1 MTAMA
6 KALWR
11 RAPIILLVAMVS
23 VGLGFGDSFASHQK
37 HKHKR
42 QFPTVVQTKY
52 GKVEGYR
59 NSDETVA
66 WTGIPYAKPPVGD
79 LRWKAPRNPDRWR
92 GVLDATQE
100 CEPCTQLY
108 TTEQWVR
115 QGFAVGSEDCLYLN
129 IYRPSHRKRH
139 LPVYVYI
146 HGGSNNFGTANDYDG
161 SNIAAKGDMVVVV
174 VQYRL
179 GPLGWFTHPALREGR
194 SPLDDSGNFGTL
206 DNIKA
211 LQWIRKNI
219 KAFGGNPRNVTIT
232 GESAGAHN
240 VMNLVI
246 SPLAKGLFHRA
257 MSESGGMTTDTVAEG
272 EIQAEDHID
281 ALLDSS
287 ITDLDGD
294 GDVTEDDVEIYM
306 AENLPD
312 DEAIEGWLRN
322 IPAGELFEAY
332 FASFGTL
339 PTYDAYQ
346 DGVVVPGSVV
356 STIRSGHYNKVPII
370 LGANQYETK
379 AFMPLYGGAFG
390 LPWGDLIWV
399 LEGVIPSVD
408 DVLLTDLDQELYE
421 VTGYYGSRNWRGK
434 FVDERARALKEKQ
447 NRVYAYQF
455 NWGGPGSGPTP
466 FDFIYGAGHAME
478 IAFFFGG
485 EESLWGY
492 GYNPDNDTAGRMAL
506 SDAMMKYLANFAK
519 RGNPNGRGLP
529 VWQKWSNRE
538 GGPKVILFDSDFDE
552 ALLYMSDEEVSIME
566 EYDALEEAIA
576 AWPEFYQTVA
586 RFFQWSTPE

>member
-1 MTAMA
+1 MEARTDY
-6 KALWR
+6 R
-11 RAPIILLVAMVS
+11 IGRH
-23 VGLGFGDSFASHQK
+23 GL
-37 HKHKR
+37 R
-42 QFPTVVQTKY
+42 Q
-52 GKVEGYR
+52 
-59 NSDETVA
+59 S
-66 WTGIPYAKPPVGD
+66 YA
-79 LRWKAPRNPDRWR
+79 
-92 GVLDATQE
+92 E
-100 CEPCTQLY
+100 
-108 TTEQWVR
+108 
-115 QGFAVGSEDCLYLN
+115 GSEDCLYLS
-129 IYRPSHRKRH
+129 IYRPNHNKRH

-146 HGGSNNFGTANDYDG
+146 HGGSNNFGTTNDYDG

-179 GPLGWFTHPALREGR
+179 GPLGWFTHPALRKGHSR
-194 SPLDDSGNFGTL
+194 VNDSGNFGTL

-219 KAFGGNPRNVTIT
+219 SAFGGNPYNVTIT

-272 EIQAEDHID
+272 EDQVQDHID
-281 ALLDSS
+281 ALLAPS
-287 ITDLDGD
+287 ITDLNEDGD
-294 GDVTEDDVEIYM
+294 ITAEDVEIYM
-306 AENLPD
+306 AENLPN
-312 DEAIEGWLRN
+312 DEAIEEWLRN
-322 IPAGELFEAY
+322 VPAGELFEAY

-346 DGVVVPGSVV
+346 DAFVIPGSVV

-390 LPWGDLIWV
+390 LPWYDLILV
-399 LEGVIPSVD
+399 LDGIYPSVD
-408 DVLLTDLDQELYE
+408 YVLPNDIDKELYE

-434 FVDERARALKEKQ
+434 FVDERARALKEQQ

-455 NWGGPGSGPTP
+455 NWGGPGSGPSP

-478 IAFFFGG
+478 ISFFFGG
-485 EESLWGY
+485 DESLWGY
-492 GYNPDNDTAGRMAL
+492 GYNPDNDTPGRVAL
-506 SDAMMKYLANFAK
+506 SDAMMRYLANFAK
-519 RGNPNGRGLP
+519 TGNPNGAGLP
-529 VWQKWSNRE
+529 VWRKWSNRD
-538 GGPKVILFDSDFDE
+538 GGPKVILFDSDDE
-552 ALLYMSDEEVSIME
+552 QALLGMSDEEVDIAE
-566 EYDALEEAIA
+566 ESAALEDEISG
-576 AWPEFYQTVA
+576 WPAFYQLVA

>member
-11 RAPIILLVAMVS
+11 RAPIIVLIAMVS
-23 VGLGFGDSFASHQK
+23 VGLGIGNSLASH

-52 GKVEGYR
+52 GKVKGY
-59 NSDETVA
+59 NNTDQTVA
-66 WTGIPYAKPPVGD
+66 WTGIPFAKPPVGD
-79 LRWKAPRNPDRWR
+79 LRWKAPRNPERWR
-92 GVLDATQE
+92 GVLDATQP
-100 CEPCTQLY
+100 CVPCTQLHTSEKWIRESY
-108 TTEQWVR
+108 AE
-115 QGFAVGSEDCLYLN
+115 GSEDCLYLS
-129 IYRPSHRKRH
+129 IYRPSHNKRF

-194 SPLDDSGNFGTL
+194 SSLDDSGNFGTL

-219 KAFGGNPRNVTIT
+219 RAFGGNPHNVTIT

-257 MSESGGMTTDTVAEG
+257 MSESGGMTTDTVADG
-272 EIQAEDHID
+272 EEQAEDHID
-281 ALLDSS
+281 ALLSTC
-287 ITDLDGD
+287 I
-294 GDVTEDDVEIYM
+294 
-306 AENLPD
+306 EN
-312 DEAIEGWLRN
+312 DEAIEEWLRN

-332 FASFGTL
+332 FAMFGTL

-346 DGVVVPGSVV
+346 DGVVIPGSVV

-379 AFMPLYGGAFG
+379 AFMPLYGPAVY
-390 LPWGDLIWV
+390 LPWFNLIGV
-399 LEGVIPSVD
+399 LDGNGETVD
-408 DVLLTDLDQELYE
+408 DVLPTDFDKELYE
-421 VTGYYGSRNWRGK
+421 ISGYYGSRNWRGK
-434 FVDERARALKEKQ
+434 FVDERARALKEQQ

-455 NWGGPGSGPTP
+455 NWGGPGSGPSP

-485 EESLWGY
+485 DESLWGY
-492 GYNPDNDTAGRMAL
+492 GYNPDNDNPGRVAL
-506 SDAMMKYLANFAK
+506 SDAMMRYLANFAK
-519 RGNPNGRGLP
+519 RGNPNGAGLP
-529 VWQKWSNRE
+529 VWRKWSNRD
-538 GGPKVILFDSDFDE
+538 GGPKVILFDSDYDE
-552 ALLYMSDEEVSIME
+552 ALLDMSTEEVSI
-566 EYDALEEAIA
+566 LEEQSKLAAEIGTWDSIA
-576 AWPEFYQTVA
+576 QENYGWVPWA
-586 RFFQWSTPE
+586 FQWSTPE

>member
-1 MTAMA
+1 MTAMV
-6 KALWR
+6 KTLWR
-11 RAPIILLVAMVS
+11 RAPIIVLVAMVS
-23 VGLGFGDSFASHQK
+23 VGLGFGNSLASH

-52 GKVEGYR
+52 GKVKGY
-59 NSDETVA
+59 NNTDQTVA
-66 WTGIPYAKPPVGD
+66 WTGIPFAKPPVGD
-79 LRWKAPRNPDRWR
+79 LRWKAPRNPERWR
-92 GVLDATQE
+92 GVLDATQP
-100 CEPCTQLY
+100 CVPCTQLL
-108 TTEQWVR
+108 TTEKWIR
-115 QGFAVGSEDCLYLN
+115 TGEAEGSEDCLYLS
-129 IYRPSHRKRH
+129 IYRPSHNKRL

-146 HGGSNNFGTANDYDG
+146 HGGSNSFGTANDYDG

-194 SPLDDSGNFGTL
+194 SSLDDSGNFGTL

-219 KAFGGNPRNVTIT
+219 RAFGGNPHNVTIT

-272 EIQAEDHID
+272 EEQAEDHID
-281 ALLDSS
+281 ALLSTC
-287 ITDLDGD
+287 I
-294 GDVTEDDVEIYM
+294 
-306 AENLPD
+306 EN
-312 DEAIEGWLRN
+312 DEAIEECLRN

-332 FASFGTL
+332 FAMFGTL

-346 DGVVVPGSVV
+346 DGVVIPGSVV
-356 STIRSGHYNKVPII
+356 STIRSGKYNKVPII

-379 AFMPLYGGAFG
+379 SFMPLYGPSLY
-390 LPWGDLIWV
+390 LPWFDLIGV
-399 LEGVIPSVD
+399 LDDNGKTVD
-408 DVLLTDLDQELYE
+408 DVLPTDFDKELYE
-421 VTGYYGSRNWRGK
+421 ISGYYGSRNWRGK
-434 FVDERARALKEKQ
+434 FVDERARALKEQQ

-455 NWGGPGSGPTP
+455 NWGGPGSGPSP

-485 EESLWGY
+485 DESLWGY
-492 GYNPDNDTAGRMAL
+492 GYNPDNDTPGRVAL
-506 SDAMMKYLANFAK
+506 SDAMMRYLANFAK
-519 RGNPNGRGLP
+519 RGNPNGAGLP
-529 VWQKWSNRE
+529 VWRKWSNRD
-538 GGPKVILFDSDFDE
+538 GGPKVILFDSDYDE
-552 ALLYMSDEEVSIME
+552 ALLDMSTEEVSI
-566 EYDALEEAIA
+566 LEEQSKLAAEIGTWDSIA
-576 AWPEFYQTVA
+576 QDTYGWVPWA
-586 RFFQWSTPE
+586 FQWSTPE